1 MSVPRVAR
9 RGRRGGAALR
19 RFTFTIHVTI
29 SANSE
34 EEAYQELADWIDHDE
49 APIEAWSSDQV
60 SEDDTWLTKDAG
72 AKSRIGRV

>member
-1 MSVPRVAR
+1 M
-9 RGRRGGAALR
+9 R

-60 SEDDTWLTKDAG
+60 NDKLQRL
-72 AKSRIGRV
+72 AKL